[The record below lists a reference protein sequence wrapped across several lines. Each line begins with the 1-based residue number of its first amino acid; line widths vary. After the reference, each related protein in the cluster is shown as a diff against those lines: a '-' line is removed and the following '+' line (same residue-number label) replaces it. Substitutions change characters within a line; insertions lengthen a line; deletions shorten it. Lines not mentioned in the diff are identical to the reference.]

1 MTAEGLALP
10 WPALAS
16 GLVVGMLL
24 AATYLWLLTRSVRS
38 LARARHP
45 ARRLLLGSLIRLLM
59 VGAVFGG
66 MLHVGNVPQALAA
79 VVGFVMVR
87 TVVVRWRISREAA

>member
-16 GLVVGMLL
+16 GLAAGMLL
-24 AATYLWLLTRSVRS
+24 AAMYLWLLARSVRS
-38 LARARHP
+38 LAHARHP
-45 ARRLLLGSLIRLLM
+45 GRRLLLGTLLRLVM

-66 MLHVGNVPQALAA
+66 MLHVGNAPQALAA
-79 VVGFVMVR
+79 VAGFVIVR
-87 TVVVRWRISREAA
+87 TAVLRWRISREAA